1 MLRRL
6 SNVERRH
13 SQPDRRLSQAE
24 RRLSQAEPDRRLS
37 QAERLSL
44 QPPPPPPPTTG
55 KSSALATLGRVTG
68 SAFSNAADATNR
80 GARRLEISAEI
91 KNLQSKVART
101 QEKFG
106 IKLFAAML
114 ADNFIEEEALLTV
127 TKARIDA
134 LNEEI
139 EAKRERQS
147 DLKHRDAPPPPPE
160 FFPGAPLLPEG
171 PYTEARRIV
180 ELEAELAVL
189 KQQPQQPQQPPP
201 PHSTPGPPGPPPP
214 PRFKPVRAI
223 LHSTPPPPPP
233 MWQVEVGGAVEARL
247 NAQGILVVMLQHASG
262 LKPMDRN
269 GSSDPYAKLSLAGGT
284 RTSKV
289 VSQRP
294 DPAAT
299 LCNEAGDSLCPGCSP
314 TCPHSPYEE
323 P

>member
-37 QAERLSL
+37 QAERRLTL
-44 QPPPPPPPTTG
+44 QPPPPPPPTAG
-55 KSSALATLGRVTG
+55 KASALATFGRVTG
-68 SAFSNAADATNR
+68 SAFSSAADATNR

-91 KNLQSKVART
+91 RYLLSKVART

-114 ADNFIEEEALLTV
+114 ADNFIEEEVLLTV
-127 TKARIDA
+127 TKARVDA

-171 PYTEARRIV
+171 PYT
-180 ELEAELAVL
+180 
-189 KQQPQQPQQPPP
+189 
-201 PHSTPGPPGPPPP
+201 
-214 PRFKPVRAI
+214 
-223 LHSTPPPPPP
+223 
-233 MWQVEVGGAVEARL
+233 
-247 NAQGILVVMLQHASG
+247 
-262 LKPMDRN
+262 
-269 GSSDPYAKLSLAGGT
+269 
-284 RTSKV
+284 
-289 VSQRP
+289 
-294 DPAAT
+294 
-299 LCNEAGDSLCPGCSP
+299 
-314 TCPHSPYEE
+314 
-323 P
+323 